1 MSYLVRHLDT
11 DRSATVATAGELQ
24 DVLIGWFIDQDL
36 AVLQAVDELALA
48 FDGVGKWRRHP
59 LQVRLGI
66 EVDEIG

>member
-11 DRSATVATAGELQ
+11 DRTATVDTAGELQ
-24 DVLIGWFIDQDL
+24 DVLTGWFIDQDL

-48 FDGVGKWRRHP
+48 LEGVGEWRRHP